1 MKTEMD
7 YISRQIDLKLNNQ
20 ETSLLAYLK
29 DIDHLVS
36 KPVMTMH
43 ECEGDMWLSDYR
55 DLNSAVWRIRGLVD
69 KLEKALGENNPND

>member
-1 MKTEMD
+1 MQSEMD

-20 ETSLLAYLK
+20 EASLLAYLK
-29 DIDHLVS
+29 DIDNLVS

-55 DLNSAVWRIRGLVD
+55 DLNSAVSKDLSRSWSTL
-69 KLEKALGENNPND
+69 

>member
-1 MKTEMD
+1 MQAEMD

-20 ETSLLAYLK
+20 EASVLAYLK
-29 DIDHLVS
+29 DIDNLVS

-55 DLNSAVWRIRGLVD
+55 DLNSAVWRIKGLVE
-69 KLEKALGENNPND
+69 KLEHALSENSPND